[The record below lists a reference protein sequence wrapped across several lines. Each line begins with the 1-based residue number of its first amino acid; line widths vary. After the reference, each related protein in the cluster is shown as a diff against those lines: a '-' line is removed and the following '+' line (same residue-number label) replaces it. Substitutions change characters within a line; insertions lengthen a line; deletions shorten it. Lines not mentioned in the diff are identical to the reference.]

1 MIQTILLSICKI
13 ENKIKLT
20 YKEFVFICIIV
31 FIEIL
36 SNLLTIL
43 LFDNYNL
50 NEILVIVSVTTNI
63 YFLIVCM
70 KHYKIELKELY
81 VFFYK
86 LVKIGIIAC
95 IFNLFLNYKQ
105 ILNLSVLNNS
115 YEAQFS
121 SFFANRNTFGILMLI
136 CIISNQYLI
145 EEKYN
150 KKCIIY
156 QLLFVINIIL
166 TMARTSIL
174 GFVLFYIL
182 YLFFSYIKYHKK
194 ITKYKFFYL
203 IIAFVVLIACTF
215 KVITTPTLFNKI
227 DTLFL
232 RTNSVKSGTGR
243 TDVWMNGLNICIQY
257 NLLFGVGRYK
267 ALELNET
274 IFNSDLPYFHSI
286 YIETL
291 ATYGIC
297 GLIVLIYGVK
307 NIFKKIRKSE
317 FKYNLITISA
327 MYSFLF
333 ISIFESTTRF
343 SIGYA
348 DTVSL
353 IYFFSIPILIGN
365 VYDKLKEK
373 GE

>member
-1 MIQTILLSICKI
+1 MCLVI
-13 ENKIKLT
+13 
-20 YKEFVFICIIV
+20 
-31 FIEIL
+31 FIEML
-36 SNLLTIL
+36 SNLSTIL
-43 LFDNYNL
+43 MFDNYNL
-50 NEILVIVSVTTNI
+50 NEMLVIVSVTINI
-63 YFLIVCM
+63 YFLVVCM
-70 KHYKIELKELY
+70 CYYKIESKDLY
-81 VFFYK
+81 SFLYK
-86 LVKIGIIAC
+86 LVKIGVISC
-95 IFNLFLNYKQ
+95 IFNLLFNYKQ
-105 ILNLSVLNNS
+105 ILNLSALNNS

-121 SFFANRNTFGILMLI
+121 SFFTNRNTFGILMLI

-150 KKCIIY
+150 KKCIIF

-174 GFVLFYIL
+174 GFLIFYIF
-182 YLFFSYIKYHKK
+182 YLFFSYIKHHKK
-194 ITKYKFFYL
+194 ITRNKFL
-203 IIAFVVLIACTF
+203 CMTIIFVVLIVCIF
-215 KVITTPTLFNKI
+215 EVITTPVLFSRI

-243 TDVWMNGLNICIQY
+243 TDVWKNGVNICLRY
-257 NLLFGVGRYK
+257 NPLFGVGRYK

-286 YIETL
+286 YIEIL

-297 GLIVLIYGVK
+297 GLIILIFGLKYL
-307 NIFKKIRKSE
+307 FKRIRKSK
-317 FKYNLITISA
+317 FKYSLITTSA

-333 ISIFESTTRF
+333 ISVFESTTRF

-348 DTVSL
+348 DTISL

-365 VYDKLKEK
+365 VYDRIEEK

>member
-1 MIQTILLSICKI
+1 MQNILLLICKI
-13 ENKIKLT
+13 QNKIKLT
-20 YKEFVFICIIV
+20 YKEFVFMCIII

-43 LFDNYNL
+43 VFNNYNL
-50 NEILVIVSVTTNI
+50 NEILVIVSVSINI

-70 KHYKIELKELY
+70 RHYKIELKDLNT
-81 VFFYK
+81 FFYK
-86 LVKIGIIAC
+86 LAKIGVIAC
-95 IFNLFLNYKQ
+95 VFNLLLNYKQ
-105 ILNLSVLNNS
+105 ILNLNVLNNS

-166 TMARTSIL
+166 TMARTSIM
-174 GFVLFYIL
+174 GFILFYLLYLFLTYIEHHRKITKNNFFYIL
-182 YLFFSYIKYHKK
+182 
-194 ITKYKFFYL
+194 
-203 IIAFVVLIACTF
+203 IAFTILIVCTF
-215 KVITTPTLFNKI
+215 KVITTPELFNKI

-243 TDVWMNGLNICIQY
+243 TDVWKNGLNICLQY
-257 NLLFGVGRYK
+257 NPLFGVGRYK

-274 IFNSDLPYFHSI
+274 VFNSDLPYFHSI
-286 YIETL
+286 YIETI
-291 ATYGIC
+291 ATYGLC
-297 GLIVLIYGVK
+297 GLIVLIYGLK
-307 NIFKKIRKSE
+307 NIFKKLRKSK
-317 FKYNLITISA
+317 FKYNLITISC

-353 IYFFSIPILIGN
+353 IYFFSISILIGN
-365 VYDKLKEK
+365 VCDKLKEK